1 MSSTTFVDQV
11 TPVPASW
18 LNDVNTATYTSSSV
32 PSLTALTSVNGGQL
46 AGLRNR
52 IINGDMRIDQRNNG
66 SAYTNT
72 NTQPYGV
79 DRWQCLP
86 PVSAPGKLSTQQV
99 IDGPAGFKYSTK
111 ITVLATYAPA
121 ATDAFNFRQTIEGQ
135 ATYDFQLGTIG
146 SKTVTGSVWVKGSVA
161 GNYNCFLFDVTAN
174 RSFVGVVAVT
184 NSWAQQS
191 VVFTPVTGAT
201 FDSSTGAGLQFGIDL
216 GSGANLVTT
225 PGIWQVGVLT
235 RSAST
240 VTFVSQTVGATLNVT
255 GFQLELG
262 SVATPFEQRPYG
274 LELALCQRYYEIL
287 PNIQFVAYSSSGNYI
302 GQTHPFKV
310 TKRAV
315 PTVSG
320 TSSYANTSGMSTT
333 PSIDG
338 IYTIALVTALGA
350 ASWQYTNVSA
360 SAEL

>member
-52 IINGDMRIDQRNNG
+52 IINGGMQVAQRG
-66 SAYTNT
+66 TSGVVAGAYT
-72 NTQPYGV
+72 V
-79 DRWQCLP
+79 DRWL
-86 PVSAPGKLSTQQV
+86 VYSAGSAPTWSQSLGVIPTSNAGYFLS
-99 IDGPAGFKYSTK
+99 INGIAGNTLVS
-111 ITVLATYAPA
+111 LAQRIE
-121 ATDAFNFRQTIEGQ
+121 ATNSMDLAG
-135 ATYDFQLGTIG
+135 
-146 SKTVTGSVWVKGSVA
+146 KTVTISYWVYQTTGTTVGAYAAISYATAGSD
-161 GNYNCFLFDVTAN
+161 NFN
-174 RSFVGVVAVT
+174 
-184 NSWAQQS
+184 
-191 VVFTPVTGAT
+191 
-201 FDSSTGAGLQFGIDL
+201 
-216 GSGANLVTT
+216 TT
-225 PGIWQVGVLT
+225 
-235 RSAST
+235 SAST
-240 VTFVSQTVGATLNVT
+240 NGGTVSVANSTWVRYSAQIVVPVGGTTGLNIALFPLGGTALLGSQVFSIY
-255 GFQLELG
+255 GVQLEIG

>member
-52 IINGDMRIDQRNNG
+52 IINGGMQIAQR
-66 SAYTNT
+66 
-72 NTQPYGV
+72 
-79 DRWQCLP
+79 
-86 PVSAPGKLSTQQV
+86 
-99 IDGPAGFKYSTK
+99 
-111 ITVLATYAPA
+111 
-121 ATDAFNFRQTIEGQ
+121 
-135 ATYDFQLGTIG
+135 
-146 SKTVTGSVWVKGSVA
+146 GSVA
-161 GNYNCFLFDVTAN
+161 VALGSFIYGGADRMVSGLFGFTTASATMTQLLAPGTSTGYWQQLTNITTTGAGFTAFYHRTEASNCQDLAGKAVTISVLVYQDSGAAQNVFLQFNKANAPDNFGSSTTLYTSGNTSVPNATVTRVTFTIPALTALDVVN
-174 RSFVGVVAVT
+174 GVQLSIVGSMGAVT
-184 NSWAQQS
+184 NKNFQ
-191 VVFTPVTGAT
+191 
-201 FDSSTGAGLQFGIDL
+201 AGDWQF
-216 GSGANLVTT
+216 
-225 PGIWQVGVLT
+225 
-235 RSAST
+235 
-240 VTFVSQTVGATLNVT
+240 
-255 GFQLELG
+255 ELG
-262 SVATPFEQRPYG
+262 SVATPFEQRPTG
-274 LELALCQRYYEIL
+274 LTLALCQRYYEIL

-302 GQTHPFKV
+302 GQTYPFKV

-320 TSSYANTSGMSTT
+320 TSSYANTSGMSAT